1 MSLESA
7 VRFLAA
13 ARDDPGFLTRYQQ
26 RNHAQ
31 LLFHA
36 KNDGFDFSAWDL
48 SEVASR
54 IEASIILT
62 KDHDPYDG
70 TARLWRQMWG
80 QYHLE
85 YIVEQLGRHSEEDLT
100 ALISTHEAATRNA
113 VEGATA

>member
-7 VRFLAA
+7 LNFLTA
-13 ARDDPGFLTRYQQ
+13 ARDNPAMVARYDQ
-26 RNHAQ
+26 RSISQ

-48 SEVASR
+48 AEVAGR

-62 KDHDPYDG
+62 KDRDPYDG

-80 QYHLE
+80 RYHLG
-85 YIVEQLGRHSEEDLT
+85 YIVEQVRRHTDAELT
-100 ALISTHEAATRNA
+100 ALLMPPQGGLA
-113 VEGATA
+113 

>member
-7 VRFLAA
+7 LNFLTA
-13 ARDDPGFLTRYQQ
+13 ARDNPAMVARYDQ
-26 RNHAQ
+26 RSISQ

-48 SEVASR
+48 AEVAGR

-62 KDHDPYDG
+62 KDRDPYDG

-80 QYHLE
+80 RYHLG
-85 YIVEQLGRHSEEDLT
+85 YIVEQVRRHTDAELT
-100 ALISTHEAATRNA
+100 ALLMPPQGGSA
-113 VEGATA
+113 

>member
-7 VRFLAA
+7 LKFFAA
-13 ARDDPGFLTRYQQ
+13 ARDDASLLARYDA
-26 RNHAQ
+26 RNLSE

-48 SEVASR
+48 AEVVGR

-62 KDHDPYDG
+62 KDRDPFDG

-80 QYHLE
+80 RYHLG
-85 YIVEQLGRHSEEDLT
+85 YLVDQVRRHSEDELN
-100 ALISTHEAATRNA
+100 ALIAPR
-113 VEGATA
+113 EGASA

>member
-7 VRFLAA
+7 LRFLVTAH
-13 ARDDPGFLTRYQQ
+13 DDPGFLARYQQ
-26 RNHAQ
+26 RNHTQ

-48 SEVASR
+48 AEVVGR
-54 IEASIILT
+54 LEANIVLT

-80 QYHLE
+80 RWHLG
-85 YIVEQLGRHSEEDLT
+85 YVVDQVRRHTDEELT
-100 ALISTHEAATRNA
+100 ALISPR
-113 VEGATA
+113 EGAPV